1 MIKTILILGATFSI
15 GRIAFYY
22 VSLKLK
28 EKVKGKKRN
37 YAEDIINKQ
46 FIPTILDE
54 EEKEELDTFKKSFS
68 YLLKHKKITRSE
80 ILKVRDYIRK
90 NVKYPKKQFNND
102 AHEIFSACC
111 HGQWEPYCIQQLNNY
126 LQKIEDRI

>member
-46 FIPTILDE
+46 FIPTMLDE
-54 EEKEELDTFKKSFS
+54 EEKEEIHLRNPLVI
-68 YLLKHKKITRSE
+68 Y
-80 ILKVRDYIRK
+80 
-90 NVKYPKKQFNND
+90 
-102 AHEIFSACC
+102 
-111 HGQWEPYCIQQLNNY
+111 
-126 LQKIEDRI
+126 

>member
-1 MIKTILILGATFSI
+1 MIKTMLILGATFSI

-46 FIPTILDE
+46 FIPTALNE
-54 EEKEELDTFKKSFS
+54 EEKEELDTLSFS

-80 ILKVRDYIRK
+80 ILKIRDYIRK

-111 HGQWEPYCIQQLNNY
+111 HGHWEPYCIQQLNNY

>member
-46 FIPTILDE
+46 FIPT
-54 EEKEELDTFKKSFS
+54 
-68 YLLKHKKITRSE
+68 
-80 ILKVRDYIRK
+80 
-90 NVKYPKKQFNND
+90 
-102 AHEIFSACC
+102 A
-111 HGQWEPYCIQQLNNY
+111 
-126 LQKIEDRI
+126 

>member
-46 FIPTILDE
+46 FIPTMLDE
-54 EEKEELDTFKKSFS
+54 EEKEELNTFKKSFS
-68 YLLKHKKITRSE
+68 YLLKHKKINRSE

-111 HGQWEPYCIQQLNNY
+111 HGKWEPYCIQQLNNY

>member
-46 FIPTILDE
+46 FIPTALNE
-54 EEKEELDTFKKSFS
+54 EEKEELDTFKKSSS

-111 HGQWEPYCIQQLNNY
+111 HGHWEPYCIQQLNNY

>member
-1 MIKTILILGATFSI
+1 MRKEQVDMIKTILILGATFSI

-46 FIPTILDE
+46 FIPTMLDE
-54 EEKEELDTFKKSFS
+54 EEKEVYS
-68 YLLKHKKITRSE
+68 
-80 ILKVRDYIRK
+80 
-90 NVKYPKKQFNND
+90 KY
-102 AHEIFSACC
+102 HI
-111 HGQWEPYCIQQLNNY
+111 PYF
-126 LQKIEDRI
+126 

>member
-28 EKVKGKKRN
+28 EKVKDKKRN

-46 FIPTILDE
+46 FIPTMLDE
-54 EEKEELDTFKKSFS
+54 EEKEELNTFKKSFS
-68 YLLKHKKITRSE
+68 YLWKHKKITRSE

-90 NVKYPKKQFNND
+90 NVKYPKKRFNNE

-111 HGQWEPYCIQQLNNY
+111 HGKWEPYCIQQLNNY

>member
-46 FIPTILDE
+46 FIPTMLDE
-54 EEKEELDTFKKSFS
+54 EEKEELNTFKESFS
-68 YLLKHKKITRSE
+68 YLLKHKKITRNE

-90 NVKYPKKQFNND
+90 NVKYHKKEFKND
-102 AHEIFSACC
+102 AHEIFSACK
-111 HGQWEPYCIQQLNNY
+111 HGQWEPYCIQQVNNY